1 MSAGF
6 TRSLE
11 AVLACF
17 NPSSSPAKVTV
28 RPQDAADRSRKWFAK
43 FAEKRVMPLLVEV
56 AQVAE
61 KHGVTATSRLH
72 ESEGRL
78 TAELVLI
85 PRHLPQGARPPR
97 LTVYAPGDERPLE
110 IEYTG
115 TFPGIGIGGGFG
127 AEIDY
132 DAIYPAQLEEKILEF
147 VALATGA

>member
-11 AVLACF
+11 AVLARTDADS
-17 NPSSSPAKVTV
+17 PPAKATV
-28 RPQDAADRSRKWFAK
+28 RPQDAAERSRKWFAK
-43 FAEKRVMPLLVEV
+43 FAEKRVMPLLAEA
-56 AQVAE
+56 AQAAE
-61 KHGVTATSRLH
+61 KYGVTATFRLH
-72 ESEGRL
+72 ETEGRL
-78 TAELVLI
+78 TAELVVI
-85 PRHLPQGARPPR
+85 PRHLPQGIRPPR

-115 TFPGIGIGGGFG
+115 TFPGIGVDGGFG
-127 AEIDY
+127 SEVDY